1 MIKKHH
7 WLLHLGESYRKHKM
21 MVACWTMERKHRFIS
36 RIGSAIA
43 NARHLEQSGMEEVVA
58 KELHTLGSDTTFAK
72 LEYQLQKP
80 SKLPKKL
87 AGPVKHL
94 WPLVDLQLVT
104 TSKTAWLKHG
114 ASCSAGD
121 VVLVASAGSSK
132 WACGKIHL
140 HLAFAGQCFALMS
153 LFSLLEVGE
162 SFAIWQDSAGDG
174 EISAVAMRD
183 ILTPLVY
190 NSSAGKVTTL
200 IPLPWR

>member
-1 MIKKHH
+1 MALKHKVQMVLTRIFKTMKKQPLLRCKEKEDLVSSALL
-7 WLLHLGESYRKHKM
+7 LLHRRLLLLG
-21 MVACWTMERKHRFIS
+21 
-36 RIGSAIA
+36 
-43 NARHLEQSGMEEVVA
+43 
-58 KELHTLGSDTTFAK
+58 
-72 LEYQLQKP
+72 
-80 SKLPKKL
+80 PKNL
-87 AGPVKHL
+87 L
-94 WPLVDLQLVT
+94 LD

-153 LFSLLEVGE
+153 LFSLLEVGK
-162 SFAIWQDSAGDG
+162 SFAIWQDSAGDS